1 MASSAPP
8 PPTKHD
14 VEVNWEDQQRICAF
28 GRLTSRS
35 HELRAMIA
43 SKEVCVLSSFLCVL
57 KWFDFFS
64 LFSPT
69 TQKRL
74 EDAEEAESEI
84 VLADD
89 EDDPCELVLGEC
101 FVEMERSKAE
111 ETLNEMISREKDAIG
126 KHKEELN
133 TIESAT
139 KDLKAKL
146 YGKFGTSINLEE

>member
-1 MASSAPP
+1 M
-8 PPTKHD
+8 
-14 VEVNWEDQQRICAF
+14 
-28 GRLTSRS
+28 
-35 HELRAMIA
+35 
-43 SKEVCVLSSFLCVL
+43 CVKMV
-57 KWFDFFS
+57 DFFS
-64 LFSPT
+64 LFSP
-69 TQKRL
+69 QKRL
-74 EDAEEAESEI
+74 EDAEEAESEL